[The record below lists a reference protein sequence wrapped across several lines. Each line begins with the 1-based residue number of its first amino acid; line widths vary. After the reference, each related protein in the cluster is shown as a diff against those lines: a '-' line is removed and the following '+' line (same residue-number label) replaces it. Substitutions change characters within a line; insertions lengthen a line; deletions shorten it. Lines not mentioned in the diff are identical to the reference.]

1 MQQTL
6 PGVESADAVLP
17 TSSFGETPDQA
28 RPTLLALV
36 KTASILSAASRANPG
51 RLPRCTGVPADV
63 DLTRINGMDLNQIC
77 SGPLTFSSISP
88 ADPLLV
94 SMRVEAGGRQRVE

>member
-77 SGPLTFSSISP
+77 SGPFDLQFHFSSGPSISVD
-88 ADPLLV
+88 A
-94 SMRVEAGGRQRVE
+94 RGGWRTPTR